1 MRWSKGGMDR
11 VMEKGVLGGP
21 AANGWIAVS
30 MIETS
35 SRTNVL
41 YTPKASIKCDF
52 LSVPSLGILIDDCSR
67 SFQHNRS

>member
-11 VMEKGVLGGP
+11 VMEKEVLGGP
-21 AANGWIAVS
+21 AANGWTTVS

-41 YTPKASIKCDF
+41 YTPKASIKM
-52 LSVPSLGILIDDCSR
+52 
-67 SFQHNRS
+67 